1 MPPRAFAHLWKS
13 VSQCGRG
20 NSHSE
25 FESPDGAS
33 GDLVNKEIIHLR
45 VNGEE
50 REIAVAPNRLLLEA
64 LREDLGLTGSKRG
77 CDDSSCGCC
86 AVLVDGVPMLSCVAL
101 ASSYQQREITTVEGL
116 GGPGELD
123 PVQQGFAEMGGA
135 QCGFCTPGFMIAT
148 KALLDRNP
156 NPTLDEIREA
166 LSGNLCRC
174 TGYMQ
179 IYESVRYA
187 LEKGRTN
194 AAPRASAAPDAR

>member
-1 MPPRAFAHLWKS
+1 M
-13 VSQCGRG
+13 
-20 NSHSE
+20 
-25 FESPDGAS
+25 
-33 GDLVNKEIIHLR
+33 NKELIRLH

-50 REIAVAPNRLLLEA
+50 CEIAVAPNRLLLEA

-86 AVLVDGVPMLSCVAL
+86 AVLVDGTPMLSCVAL
-101 ASSYQQREITTVEGL
+101 ATSYQGRQITTIEGL
-116 GGPGELD
+116 GARGELD
-123 PVQQGFAEMGGA
+123 PVQEGFAETGGA

-156 NPTLDEIREA
+156 NPTIEEIREA

-187 LEKGRTN
+187 IEKRRTN
-194 AAPRASAAPDAR
+194 SGATVRAAL